1 VNQTR
6 PQTEEELIN
15 DKEAGPNH
23 WEVDI
28 TSNLVGL
35 EIERSLPGGVS
46 SSWKR
51 DKNGR
56 PVQHSVTSNEEL
68 QTKKRYQWD
77 VNDRLRSIE
86 DLLKNELTTFE
97 HDVFGNL
104 SAASYAD
111 GSWDYKLPDEIGN
124 LFKTKDRKDRKYG
137 RAGQLL
143 KDEKFT
149 YEYDEVGNL
158 IKKESINETWRYKW
172 TQGGMLK
179 KVIRPDRKHVDFTY
193 DALGRRLTKTY
204 QEQTTHFVWD
214 GNVPLHE
221 WTVST
226 EESNSTI
233 NEKGETEHTTP
244 ENLITW
250 IFEDGT
256 FIPMAKLQGYKS
268 YSIITDHLGT
278 PVESYDEEGKKVWS
292 RELNIYGET
301 RKEFGEENFIPFLYQ
316 GQYLDTETEL
326 AYNRFRYYSPES
338 GTYVSQDPIGLEGHN
353 PNFYAYTKDNNCWV
367 DPFGLDTFYQ
377 LYDSSGNLVYEGITE
392 RHISERMSEHARDGK
407 VFSSVRYVDDLPNRV
422 ASRNLEGS
430 SLYHNRGNTNQLNK
444 RRLDGG
450 FYHSYDPQS
459 VRQGRTFMSESQI
472 EAKMQTGKTADV
484 DSSGRMSNVSCI

>member
-1 VNQTR
+1 MNGYSKISVYKWALSALLL
-6 PQTEEELIN
+6 LIFCN
-15 DKEAGPNH
+15 
-23 WEVDI
+23 
-28 TSNLVGL
+28 
-35 EIERSLPGGVS
+35 
-46 SSWKR
+46 
-51 DKNGR
+51 
-56 PVQHSVTSNEEL
+56 
-68 QTKKRYQWD
+68 
-77 VNDRLRSIE
+77 
-86 DLLKNELTTFE
+86 
-97 HDVFGNL
+97 NL
-104 SAASYAD
+104 SA
-111 GSWDYKLPDEIGN
+111 KQFPN
-124 LFKTKDRKDRKYG
+124 
-137 RAGQLL
+137 
-143 KDEKFT
+143 
-149 YEYDEVGNL
+149 EVGNL
-158 IKKESINETWRYKW
+158 IKKESINDPDGYRGWRYKW

-221 WTVST
+221 WTAST

-256 FIPMAKLQGYKS
+256 FIPPDSYREAKLQGYKS

-338 GTYVSQDPIGLEGHN
+338 GVYVSQDPIGLDGGM
-353 PNFYAYTKDNNCWV
+353 PNMYSYVHDLNVWIDPLGLAEMV
-367 DPFGLDTFYQ
+367 DPNTLNYSQAYVSGQTETYEQAMKDGTWDWNRRPDTHADPSALRVVEVDGQLVSLDNRRLLAAQNAGLKEVPIVKVGLDDDMPGGGKYRKNLSRKLNSAPKGSGLPKIQ
-377 LYDSSGNLVYEGITE
+377 LPPTGTS
-392 RHISERMSEHARDGK
+392 
-407 VFSSVRYVDDLPNRV
+407 
-422 ASRNLEGS
+422 
-430 SLYHNRGNTNQLNK
+430 
-444 RRLDGG
+444 
-450 FYHSYDPQS
+450 
-459 VRQGRTFMSESQI
+459 
-472 EAKMQTGKTADV
+472 AKPTVVPCK
-484 DSSGRMSNVSCI
+484 